1 MEEGWVRL
9 AALKTSNCPQKKTI
23 VRLHFGPSFTTEFLF
38 FLCFLVLMRM
48 LPLRGRGIALATVAL
63 YAVSALTFC
72 GAPGKTRLQPNDFSK
87 RSDSWLHCTMWKCS
101 SVPTKMTSM
110 MCFFSLVHR
119 WRGISPNQNG
129 GQRNPPTIHLLDF
142 PYNFS
147 CVRQVDE
154 KASGEIYDQE
164 ESILCRH

>member
-1 MEEGWVRL
+1 MEEGRVRL

-87 RSDSWLHCTMWKCS
+87 RSDSWLNCTM
-101 SVPTKMTSM
+101 
-110 MCFFSLVHR
+110 
-119 WRGISPNQNG
+119 
-129 GQRNPPTIHLLDF
+129 
-142 PYNFS
+142 
-147 CVRQVDE
+147 
-154 KASGEIYDQE
+154 
-164 ESILCRH
+164 